1 MQPVHKQGLLFFACI
16 LITDICMLTS
26 KFVIRIITIIVKN
39 KCYKPNSLSME
50 RQLPFLVKLALVLFC
65 AISIGYLLILGHTLF
80 APLFFSFLM
89 ALLVLPLSVSLE
101 KKARFSRGMASFTVV
116 LLLLLVFTCVIL
128 FFSNEISSFAN
139 DWPQLKQNGLNAF
152 HTTQQWIAS
161 KFNVGAQK
169 QIDYINQAA
178 EKIFSTS
185 AVILSGTLS
194 ALSSVLIFLG
204 FTLLFTFFILNYRRT
219 LYVFLVSVFS
229 PSHRSRVEEIVE
241 KVKSIIKKYI
251 IGLFTQMIIVSVLL
265 IIILSVLGVKYSVL
279 LGFMG
284 GILNVIPYLGILT
297 ALLLS
302 CLVTFATLGSGKVL
316 LVVIVFVIVH
326 AIDGNV
332 IMPVV
337 VGSKVKLNPMISFLG
352 IIIGEMLWGITGMFL
367 CIPFLAIL
375 KIIFDRIDGLKP
387 WGMLMGEEGAIVKLR
402 RPAIKKA
409 KA

>member
-1 MQPVHKQGLLFFACI
+1 
-16 LITDICMLTS
+16 
-26 KFVIRIITIIVKN
+26 
-39 KCYKPNSLSME
+39 ME
-50 RQLPFLVKLALVLFC
+50 KQLPFLVKLALVLFC
-65 AISIGYLLILGHTLF
+65 AISMGYLLILGHTLF

-101 KKARFSRGMASFTVV
+101 KKAHFNRGLASFTVV
-116 LLLLLVFTCVIL
+116 MLLLLVFTCVIF
-128 FFSNEISSFAN
+128 FFSNEISAFAN
-139 DWPQLKQNGLNAF
+139 DWPLLKQNGLNAF
-152 HTTQQWIAS
+152 HSTQQWITS
-161 KFNVGAQK
+161 KFNVDAQK
-169 QIDYINQAA
+169 QIDYINHAA

-185 AVILSGTLS
+185 AVLLGSTLF
-194 ALSSVLIFLG
+194 ALSSMLIFLG

-219 LYVFLVSVFS
+219 LYTFLVTVFN
-229 PSHRSRVEEIVE
+229 PSERPRVEEIVD

-251 IGLFTQMIIVSVLL
+251 IGLFTQMLIVSVLL
-265 IIILSVLGVKYSVL
+265 IIILSVLGLKYAVL

-302 CLVTFATLGSGKVL
+302 CLVTFATLGSSKVL

-326 AIDGNV
+326 AIDGNI

-387 WGMLMGEEGAIVKLR
+387 WGLLMGEEGIVKKKKG
-402 RPAIKKA
+402 PVIKTNA
-409 KA
+409 T